1 MDLINRYAHE
11 VGQYLPHRLRADVE
25 AELRSLLT
33 DSVEEKAL
41 LGGVPADDEL
51 AAKVLREFGTPKDV
65 AARYAPEPQYL
76 IGPRLYPAYVTSVK
90 VMLPILAAIF
100 LALVAAGRFRH
111 AGEPPSV
118 APFFR
123 ATGSFLWSALENL
136 GIMTLVFALVER
148 AIRHRE
154 AAGKAW
160 DPSALPPV
168 NDPDCISYFGRI
180 FALYVIASLALL
192 FNFFPDWVAVYV
204 FRNSDAS
211 VYPLLMPDFAR
222 YMPLINAWW
231 LLAFVLN
238 LAVLREGRRT
248 RPTRWAEFG
257 LEVVRRRHP
266 AAHRDRA
273 AGVPLRLPHQGH
285 RAVVPHLL
293 GHQGVRAA
301 LPAAEAPAGR
311 ALGAGVTDHLD
322 FGAGGPRL

>member
-41 LGGVPADDEL
+41 LGGVPAGDEV

-168 NDPDCISYFGRI
+168 NDPDRISYFGRI

-231 LLAFVLN
+231 ILAFVLN
-238 LAVLREGRRT
+238 LAVLRQGRWT
-248 RPTRWAEFG
+248 RPTRWADFG
-257 LEVVRRRHP
+257 LEVGWASILLLIVLGPPVFRYDYLTKVIAQWFLIFSAINACVLLYRLLRRRP
-266 AAHRDRA
+266 AEPWARA
-273 AGVPLRLPHQGH
+273 
-285 RAVVPHLL
+285 
-293 GHQGVRAA
+293 
-301 LPAAEAPAGR
+301 
-311 ALGAGVTDHLD
+311 
-322 FGAGGPRL
+322 